1 VRDGRTQSVAAS
13 SATRAD
19 APPTKAES
27 ARASLG
33 AMKIV
38 LAGTIDD
45 LTASRITLDELL
57 TRIRAA
63 DAVRYDV
70 IRGFPD
76 VSDVPFSW
84 WYFGLRDIGTG
95 LDVIDGL
102 SPEGEQSRIEIEDW
116 LRRVKTTSDRMEVL
130 LQ

>member
-1 VRDGRTQSVAAS
+1 VQVL
-13 SATRAD
+13 AD
-19 APPTKAES
+19 DRTKAES

-45 LTASRITLDELL
+45 LAASRITLDELL